1 MESDYI
7 KKLTSKRVSW
17 LRDSGPDDDIAISS
31 RIRLA
36 RNLQGIPFPIMADT
50 LNLASV
56 VHSVDDAL
64 QATKSLDNVLKI
76 NMSKITQLDA
86 DFLLERRLLSR
97 EFSMRKDNRC
107 LFMNSSEDMAIMVN
121 EEDHLRL
128 QCIMPGFQFEN
139 IWDKLNKLD
148 SELSSE
154 LPFCFDSK
162 LGFLTSCPSNVG
174 TGMRASVMLHLPA
187 LAIAGFSESLIQGV
201 YKLGMA
207 VRGILGEGSDNMGNL
222 FQVSNQST
230 LGESEPEIIRRLS
243 ALVSQII
250 IHEKNARIKLQE
262 VNMNKLLDNIGR
274 AYGVLRYAYSIST
287 KEALQSLSML
297 RLGVDIGAI
306 KTLDIHTVNELF
318 ITIQPA
324 HLQKINETEI
334 NSKERDQIRARLIRE
349 TINKAKVK

>member
-17 LRDSGPDDDIAISS
+17 LRDSGPEDDIAISS

-36 RNLQGIPFPIMADT
+36 RNLQGFPFPIMADS
-50 LNLASV
+50 LKLANV
-56 VHSVDDAL
+56 VQAVDDAL
-64 QATKSLDNVLKI
+64 QVTKSLDDVLKI
-76 NMSKITQLDA
+76 NMSEITQLDA
-86 DFLLERRLLSR
+86 DLLLERRLISR
-97 EFSMRKDNRC
+97 EFSIKKDNRC
-107 LFMNSSEDMAIMVN
+107 LFMNTTEDMAIMVN

-128 QCIMPGFQFEN
+128 QCLMPGFQFDK
-139 IWDKLNKLD
+139 IWNKLNNLD

-201 YKLGMA
+201 FKLGMA

-230 LGESEPEIIRRLS
+230 LGESELEIIKRLS
-243 ALVSQII
+243 ALVAQIVV
-250 IHEKNARIKLQE
+250 HEKNARIKLQE
-262 VNMNKLLDNIGR
+262 VNKNKLLDNVGR
-274 AYGVLRYAYSIST
+274 AYGILKYAYSIST
-287 KEALQSLSML
+287 KEALQYLSML

-318 ITIQPA
+318 ITIQAA
-324 HLQKINETEI
+324 HLQKFYGTEI
-334 NSKERDQIRARLIRE
+334 DSKERDQVRARLIRE
-349 TINKAKVK
+349 TINNAKGN